1 MPAVKAFP
9 ALRFDKHE
17 TINYKGNI
25 YFRHVAFRTELVKL
39 REVTRRYLVIA
50 TDAHS
55 NFLSPNAVSPKFLQ
69 ARKSIVPTEPHI

>member
-1 MPAVKAFP
+1 MPVVKAFR

-25 YFRHVAFRTELVKL
+25 YFRHVAFRTEFVKL
-39 REVTRRYLVIA
+39 REVTRCYPVIA

-55 NFLSPNAVSPKFLQ
+55 NFLSANAVSPRLLQ
-69 ARKSIVPTEPHI
+69 ARRSTVPTEPHI